1 MPGERGLPGSRRGR
15 INLRA
20 APLHQ
25 RNVNKAPRP
34 PAPKIPALLL
44 NLNLPVAG
52 PSCRTRFSTNVHRVQ
67 ALSRRLAP
75 SSGSG
80 YLQSPPN
87 AQLCLVWDS
96 ILNCPRISVSSMKL
110 MAPEVVAPIL
120 LLAL

>member
-52 PSCRTRFSTNVHRVQ
+52 T
-67 ALSRRLAP
+67 
-75 SSGSG
+75 
-80 YLQSPPN
+80 
-87 AQLCLVWDS
+87 LVW
-96 ILNCPRISVSSMKL
+96 N
-110 MAPEVVAPIL
+110 VVL
-120 LLAL
+120 C